1 MLQMVKKSKTVP
13 YTLSQPPQ
21 ALSVRRN

>member
-1 MLQMVKKSKTVP
+1 MVKKSKTVP